1 MQKIAQ
7 YVLPQGSSRNPEER
21 RIKTVKGK
29 VLLQALLFVLVSVY
43 AAQAATVITDI
54 RRNPFYNPP
63 LTSVED
69 LRYMMQVARGD
80 IWEGMNQAGYPHLF
94 EPLMAQYHQVQI
106 DRVEYSPGQNFLWM
120 LSKERGYGQVRV
132 VRDMVWGGNHMLS
145 SYEFSIAKDGM
156 NYVFS
161 VPLACGNLA
170 LKEVHPISGK
180 GLSGKGKWLGSS
192 GCSGFACLPFR
203 FVADVGY
210 LKQTDPADYLLLR
223 VGFEHYLTERLS
235 LLSMIGGAPKMAG
248 SDGTD
253 AFLVDFLLQY
263 DWFRFMLGNQ
273 WSQTF
278 VGIGLGG
285 WITSGDSDN
294 PAEDTDLDVIANIG
308 ARIYG
313 DPNAFNASLFLEA
326 RSAVDEFD
334 SLADYGRFGF
344 GLRCRF

>member
-1 MQKIAQ
+1 MQIIAQ
-7 YVLPQGSSRNPEER
+7 GSLRNPEKR
-21 RIKTVKGK
+21 RMKTVKVK
-29 VLLQALLFVLVSVY
+29 VLLQALLFVLVSVS
-43 AAQAATVITDI
+43 AVQAATVITDI
-54 RRNPFYNPP
+54 GRNPFYNPP

-69 LRYMMQVARGD
+69 FRYMMQAARGD
-80 IWEGMNQAGYPHLF
+80 VWEGLNQAGYPHLF
-94 EPLMAQYHQVQI
+94 EPLMQQYQQVQI
-106 DRVEYSPGQNFLWM
+106 HRVEYAPGENFLWM
-120 LSKERGYGQVRV
+120 FSKERGYGQVRV

-145 SYEFSIAKDGM
+145 SYEFSIEQDGM
-156 NYVFS
+156 RYVFS

-170 LKEVHPISGK
+170 LKEVSPI
-180 GLSGKGKWLGSS
+180 SGKGKWLGDSS
-192 GCSGFACLPFR
+192 CSGFGCLPFR
-203 FVADVGY
+203 FLADVGY

-223 VGFEHYLTERLS
+223 VGFEHYLSERLS
-235 LLSMIGGAPKMAG
+235 LLSMIGGAPKVGG

-273 WSQTF
+273 WSQAF
-278 VGIGLGG
+278 IGIGLGG

-308 ARIYG
+308 TRIYG
-313 DPNAFNASLFLEA
+313 DPNAFNASLFLEV

-334 SLADYGRFGF
+334 SIAEYGRFGF